1 MVLRRTL
8 CRILDCGEKLF
19 EEPVR
24 RRIVRMFFVEGDGVV
39 DIALDEMVIDGIKC
53 NIGLQRKIITD
64 PAFMEGGT
72 DIHYLEKKLG
82 L

>member
-1 MVLRRTL
+1 M
-8 CRILDCGEKLF
+8 IGKLIAF
-19 EEPVR
+19 GDSRESALA
-24 RRIVRMFFVEGDGVV
+24 RMRV
-39 DIALDEMVIDGIKC
+39 ALDEMVIDGIKC
-53 NIGLQRKIITD
+53 NIALQRRIITD